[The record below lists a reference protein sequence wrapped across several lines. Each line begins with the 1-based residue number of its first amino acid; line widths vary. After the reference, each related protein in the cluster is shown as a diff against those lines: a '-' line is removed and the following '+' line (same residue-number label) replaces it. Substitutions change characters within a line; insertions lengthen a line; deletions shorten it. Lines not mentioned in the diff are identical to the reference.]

1 MGDNQQQNYRANMT
15 GGETSKKK
23 GASVIPVPRKQVST
37 MIAEKTAKFVMGAAK
52 NVKNK
57 NKINPGGD

>member
-1 MGDNQQQNYRANMT
+1 MGDNQQQNYQANMT
-15 GGETSKKK
+15 RGETSKKK

-37 MIAEKTAKFVMGAAK
+37 MVVKKTTKFVMEAAK

-57 NKINPGGD
+57 NKVNPGGD